1 MDLELKYTGLTGGI
15 MENHIPGTMMLLTV
29 KNSDEFLREVKSLG
43 GCRQAIDEWLSEMNK
58 QFEPYNFKVK
68 YQQFAED
75 LHISCIDY
83 DKHPFI
89 YNGDTQTSHHIM
101 STLQD
106 VYKLRD
112 CVSTLI
118 DLLKLVQEH
127 PEMFKSIKLDIPNRC
142 VTLER
147 STSIGKVRTELTIMV
162 SLDTMR
168 ETEAKLTLTV
178 DELDYRDGNHEF
190 TTERLTPV
198 VETFF
203 ENVERTD
210 NLAECVET
218 LAIKLNE
225 QAMRESLL
233 LLMCE

>member
-1 MDLELKYTGLTGGI
+1 
-15 MENHIPGTMMLLTV
+15 MENHIPGTLMLLTV

-43 GCRQAIDEWLSEMNK
+43 GCRQAIEAWLDDMNK
-58 QFEPYNFKVK
+58 QFEPYNLKVK

-83 DKHPFI
+83 NKHPFV
-89 YNGDTQTSHHIM
+89 YNGDTRTSHHIM

-106 VYKLRD
+106 VYKFRE
-112 CVSTLI
+112 CVPTFINILQ
-118 DLLKLVQEH
+118 LVKDH
-127 PEMFKSIKLDIPNRC
+127 PEMFKSIKLDIPNSC

-147 STSIGKVRTELTIMV
+147 CASIGKVRTELTIMV

-178 DELDYRDGNHEF
+178 NELDYRSDNHEF

-203 ENVERTD
+203 ENVEITD

>member
-1 MDLELKYTGLTGGI
+1 

-43 GCRQAIDEWLSEMNK
+43 GCRQAIEAWIDDMNK
-58 QFEPYNFKVK
+58 QFEPYNLKVK

-83 DKHPFI
+83 DKRPFV
-89 YNGDTQTSHHIM
+89 YNGDTRTSHHIM
-101 STLQD
+101 STVQD
-106 VYKLRD
+106 VYKFRECLP
-112 CVSTLI
+112 TFI
-118 DLLKLVQEH
+118 DILQLVKDH
-127 PEMFKSIKLDIPNRC
+127 PEMFKSIKLDIPNSC

-147 STSIGKVRTELTIMV
+147 CASIGKVRTEMKIMT
-162 SLDTMR
+162 SLETMR
-168 ETEAKLTLTV
+168 DTEAKLTLTV
-178 DELDYRDGNHEF
+178 DELDYRDGNHRF

>member
-1 MDLELKYTGLTGGI
+1 
-15 MENHIPGTMMLLTV
+15 MEHIPGTMMLLTV
-29 KNSDEFLREVKSLG
+29 KNSDEFLSEVKSLG

-83 DKHPFI
+83 NKHPFV
-89 YNGDTQTSHHIM
+89 YNGDTRTSHHIM

-106 VYKLRD
+106 VYKFRE
-112 CVSTLI
+112 CVPTFINILQ
-118 DLLKLVQEH
+118 LVKDH
-127 PEMFKSIKLDIPNRC
+127 PEMFKSIKLDIPNSC

-147 STSIGKVRTELTIMV
+147 CASIGKVRTELTIMV

-178 DELDYRDGNHEF
+178 NELDYRSDNHEF

-203 ENVERTD
+203 ENVEITD

>member
-1 MDLELKYTGLTGGI
+1 

-29 KNSDEFLREVKSLG
+29 KNSDEFLSEVKSLG
-43 GCRQAIDEWLSEMNK
+43 GCRQAIEAWLDDMNK
-58 QFEPYNFKVK
+58 QFEPYNFQVK

-75 LHISCIDY
+75 LHIRCIDY

-106 VYKLRD
+106 VYKFRE
-112 CVSTLI
+112 CVPV
-118 DLLKLVQEH
+118 LLELLQLVKEH
-127 PEMFKSIKLDIPNRC
+127 PEMFKRIKLDIPNRS

-147 STSIGKVRTELTIMV
+147 CASIGKVQTELTIMADF
-162 SLDTMR
+162 DTME

-178 DELDYRDGNHEF
+178 RELDYRDGNHEF

>member
-1 MDLELKYTGLTGGI
+1 

-29 KNSDEFLREVKSLG
+29 KNSDEFLHEVKSHG
-43 GCRQAIDEWLSEMNK
+43 GYAQAIEAWLDDMNK

-75 LHISCIDY
+75 LHISNINY
-83 DKHPFI
+83 DKHPFV
-89 YNGDTQTSHHIM
+89 YNGDTRTSHRII
-101 STLQD
+101 STAQD
-106 VYKLRD
+106 VYKFRE
-112 CVSTLI
+112 CIPTLL
-118 DLLKLVQEH
+118 DLLQVVKEH
-127 PEMFKSIKLDIPNRC
+127 PEMFKHVKLDIPSGC

-147 STSIGKVRTELTIMV
+147 CASIGKVRTELTIMV

-178 DELDYRDGNHEF
+178 NELDYRDGNHEF

-210 NLAECVET
+210 NLAECVKT

>member
-1 MDLELKYTGLTGGI
+1 

-43 GCRQAIDEWLSEMNK
+43 GCRQAIEAWIDDMNK
-58 QFEPYNFKVK
+58 QFEPYNLKVK

-83 DKHPFI
+83 DKHPFV
-89 YNGDTQTSHHIM
+89 YNGDTRTSHHIM
-101 STLQD
+101 STVQD
-106 VYKLRD
+106 VYKFRECLP
-112 CVSTLI
+112 TFI
-118 DLLKLVQEH
+118 DILQLVKDH
-127 PEMFKSIKLDIPNRC
+127 PEMFKSIKLDIPNSC

-147 STSIGKVRTELTIMV
+147 CASIGKVRTEMKIMT
-162 SLDTMR
+162 SLETMR
-168 ETEAKLTLTV
+168 DTEAKLTLTV
-178 DELDYRDGNHEF
+178 DELDYRDGNHRF
-190 TTERLTPV
+190 TTERPTPV

-218 LAIKLNE
+218 LVIKLNE

>member
-1 MDLELKYTGLTGGI
+1 

-29 KNSDEFLREVKSLG
+29 KNSDEFLSEVKSLG
-43 GCRQAIDEWLSEMNK
+43 GCRQAIDEWLNEVNK
-58 QFEPYNFKVK
+58 QFETYNFKVK

-75 LHISCIDY
+75 LHISRIDY
-83 DKHPFI
+83 DKHPFV
-89 YNGDTQTSHHIM
+89 YNGDTRTSHHIM

-106 VYKLRD
+106 VYKFKE
-112 CVSTLI
+112 CVPTLI
-118 DLLKLVQEH
+118 NLLQLVKDH
-127 PEMFKSIKLDIPNRC
+127 PEMFKLVKVDIPNQS

-147 STSIGKVRTELTIMV
+147 CASIGKVRTEMQIMI
-162 SLDTMR
+162 SLETMR
-168 ETEAKLTLTV
+168 DTEAKLTLTV

>member
-1 MDLELKYTGLTGGI
+1 
-15 MENHIPGTMMLLTV
+15 MEHIPGTMMLLTV
-29 KNSDEFLREVKSLG
+29 KNSDEFLSEVKSLG

-75 LHISCIDY
+75 LHISCINY
-83 DKHPFI
+83 NKHPFV
-89 YNGDTQTSHHIM
+89 YNGDTRTSHHIM

-106 VYKLRD
+106 VYNFRE
-112 CVSTLI
+112 CVPTFINILQ
-118 DLLKLVQEH
+118 LVKDH
-127 PEMFKSIKLDIPNRC
+127 PEMFKSIKLDIPNSC

-147 STSIGKVRTELTIMV
+147 CASIGKVRTELTIMV

-178 DELDYRDGNHEF
+178 NELDYRSDNHEF

-203 ENVERTD
+203 ENVEITD
-210 NLAECVET
+210 NLAKCVET

>member
-1 MDLELKYTGLTGGI
+1 MK
-15 MENHIPGTMMLLTV
+15 NHIPGTMMLLTV
-29 KNSDEFLREVKSLG
+29 KNSDEFLNEVRSLG

-75 LHISCIDY
+75 LHISRIDY
-83 DKHPFI
+83 DKHPFV
-89 YNGDTQTSHHIM
+89 YNGDTRTSHHIM
-101 STLQD
+101 STVQD
-106 VYKLRD
+106 VYKFRECLP
-112 CVSTLI
+112 TFI
-118 DLLKLVQEH
+118 DILQLVKDH
-127 PEMFKSIKLDIPNRC
+127 PEMFRSIKLDIPNSC

-147 STSIGKVRTELTIMV
+147 CASIGKVRTEMKIMT
-162 SLDTMR
+162 SLETMR
-168 ETEAKLTLTV
+168 DTEAKLTLTV
-178 DELDYRDGNHEF
+178 DELDYRDGNHRF

-198 VETFF
+198 VETFS

-218 LAIKLNE
+218 LVIKLNE

>member
-1 MDLELKYTGLTGGI
+1 

-29 KNSDEFLREVKSLG
+29 KNSDEFLSEVKSYG
-43 GCRQAIDEWLSEMNK
+43 GCTQAIEAWLREMNK
-58 QFEPYNFKVK
+58 QFEQYNFQVS
-68 YQQFAED
+68 YQQFSER
-75 LHISCIDY
+75 LHISRVDS
-83 DKHPFI
+83 DKHPFV
-89 YNGDTQTSHHIM
+89 YNGDTRTSHHIM
-101 STLQD
+101 STVQD
-106 VYKLRD
+106 VYKFRD
-112 CVSTLI
+112 CVPILL
-118 DLLKLVQEH
+118 DLLKIVQNH
-127 PEMFKSIKLDIPNRC
+127 PEMFKSIKLDIPNRS

-147 STSIGKVRTELTIMV
+147 CTSIGQVRTELTIMADF
-162 SLDTMR
+162 DTMQ

-178 DELDYRDGNHEF
+178 DELDYRNGNHEF

>member
-1 MDLELKYTGLTGGI
+1 
-15 MENHIPGTMMLLTV
+15 MEHIPGTMMLLTV
-29 KNSDEFLREVKSLG
+29 KNSDKFLNEVRSLG
-43 GCRQAIDEWLSEMNK
+43 GCRQAIEAWLDDMNK
-58 QFEPYNFKVK
+58 QFEPYNLKVK

-83 DKHPFI
+83 DKHPFV
-89 YNGDTQTSHHIM
+89 YNGDTRTSHHIM
-101 STLQD
+101 STVQD
-106 VYKLRD
+106 VYKFRECLP
-112 CVSTLI
+112 TFI
-118 DLLKLVQEH
+118 DILQLVKDH
-127 PEMFKSIKLDIPNRC
+127 PEMFKSIKLDIPNSC
-142 VTLER
+142 VTIER
-147 STSIGKVRTELTIMV
+147 CASIGKVRTELTIMG

-178 DELDYRDGNHEF
+178 NELDYRDGNHEF

>member
-1 MDLELKYTGLTGGI
+1 
-15 MENHIPGTMMLLTV
+15 MEHIPGTMMLLTV
-29 KNSDEFLREVKSLG
+29 KNSDEFLSEVKSLG

-75 LHISCIDY
+75 LHISCINY
-83 DKHPFI
+83 NKHPFV
-89 YNGDTQTSHHIM
+89 YNGDTRTSHHIM

-106 VYKLRD
+106 VYKFRE
-112 CVSTLI
+112 CVPTFINILQ
-118 DLLKLVQEH
+118 LVKDH
-127 PEMFKSIKLDIPNRC
+127 PEMFKSIKLDIPNSC

-147 STSIGKVRTELTIMV
+147 CASIGKVRTELTIMV

-178 DELDYRDGNHEF
+178 NELDYRSDNHEF

-203 ENVERTD
+203 ENVEITD
-210 NLAECVET
+210 NLAKCVET

>member
-1 MDLELKYTGLTGGI
+1 M
-15 MENHIPGTMMLLTV
+15 NIPGTMMLLTV
-29 KNSDEFLREVKSLG
+29 KNSDEFLNEVKSLG
-43 GCRQAIDEWLSEMNK
+43 GCRQAIDAWLNDMNK
-58 QFEPYNFKVK
+58 QFEPYNFQVK

-101 STLQD
+101 STVQD
-106 VYKLRD
+106 VYKFRD
-112 CVSTLI
+112 CVPTLI
-118 DLLKLVQEH
+118 DVLQLVQDH

-147 STSIGKVRTELTIMV
+147 CTSIGRVRTEMVIMADF
-162 SLDTMR
+162 DTMH
-168 ETEAKLTLTV
+168 ETEAKLTLIIN
-178 DELDYRDGNHEF
+178 ELDYQKGNYEF

-198 VETFF
+198 VESFWET
-203 ENVERTD
+203 VDSTD
-210 NLAECVET
+210 NLAECVKN

-225 QAMRESLL
+225 QAMRESILL
-233 LLMCE
+233 RLYK

>member
-1 MDLELKYTGLTGGI
+1 
-15 MENHIPGTMMLLTV
+15 MENHIPGTMIMLTV
-29 KNSDEFLREVKSLG
+29 KNPDEFLSEVKNLG
-43 GCRQAIDEWLSEMNK
+43 GYSQAVEAWIDDMNK
-58 QFEPYNFKVK
+58 QFEPYNFKVE
-68 YQQFAED
+68 YQLFAEY
-75 LHISCIDY
+75 LRIGSINY
-83 DKHPFI
+83 DKHPFVSDLSI
-89 YNGDTQTSHHIM
+89 IAKRNVI
-101 STLQD
+101 STAQD
-106 VYKLRD
+106 VYKLRE
-112 CVSTLI
+112 CVPTLI
-118 DLLKLVQEH
+118 NLMQLVKDH
-127 PEMFKSIKLDIPNRC
+127 PEMFKRVKINILNQS

-147 STSIGKVRTELTIMV
+147 CTNIGEVRTEMKIMA
-162 SLDTMR
+162 SLETMQD
-168 ETEAKLTLTV
+168 TEAKLTLTV
-178 DELDYRDGNHEF
+178 DELDYQKGNHRF

>member
-1 MDLELKYTGLTGGI
+1 
-15 MENHIPGTMMLLTV
+15 MMLLTV
-29 KNSDEFLREVKSLG
+29 KNSDEFLSEVKSLG
-43 GCRQAIDEWLSEMNK
+43 GCRQAIDAWLSEMNK
-58 QFEPYNFKVK
+58 QFEPYNFEVK
-68 YQQFAED
+68 YQQFAEN
-75 LHISCIDY
+75 LHISSIDY
-83 DKHPFI
+83 DKHS
-89 YNGDTQTSHHIM
+89 YVHNRDTRKSHHIM
-101 STLQD
+101 STVQD
-106 VYKLRD
+106 VYKLRE
-112 CVSTLI
+112 CLPTFI
-118 DLLKLVQEH
+118 DILQLVKDH
-127 PEMFKSIKLDIPNRC
+127 PEMLRSIKLDIPNSC

-147 STSIGKVRTELTIMV
+147 CASIGKVRTELTIMA

-178 DELDYRDGNHEF
+178 NELDYRDGNHGF

>member
-1 MDLELKYTGLTGGI
+1 

-29 KNSDEFLREVKSLG
+29 KNSDEFLREVRSHG
-43 GCRQAIDEWLSEMNK
+43 GCTQAIDAWLREMNK
-58 QFEPYNFKVK
+58 QFEPYNFQVS
-68 YQQFAED
+68 YQQFSER
-75 LHISCIDY
+75 LHISRVDS
-83 DKHPFI
+83 DKHPFV
-89 YNGDTQTSHHIM
+89 YDGDTRTSHHIM
-101 STLQD
+101 STVQD
-106 VYKLRD
+106 VYKFRD
-112 CVSTLI
+112 CVPILL
-118 DLLKLVQEH
+118 DLLKLVQNH
-127 PEMFKSIKLDIPNRC
+127 PEMFKLVKLDIPNSC

-147 STSIGKVRTELTIMV
+147 CASIGKVRTKLTIMA

-168 ETEAKLTLTV
+168 DTEAKLTLTV
-178 DELDYRDGNHEF
+178 DELDYRNGNHEF
-190 TTERLTPV
+190 TTEYLTPV

-203 ENVERTD
+203 ENVEITD

>member
-1 MDLELKYTGLTGGI
+1 
-15 MENHIPGTMMLLTV
+15 
-29 KNSDEFLREVKSLG
+29 
-43 GCRQAIDEWLSEMNK
+43 
-58 QFEPYNFKVK
+58 
-68 YQQFAED
+68 
-75 LHISCIDY
+75 
-83 DKHPFI
+83 
-89 YNGDTQTSHHIM
+89 
-101 STLQD
+101 
-106 VYKLRD
+106 
-112 CVSTLI
+112 
-118 DLLKLVQEH
+118 
-127 PEMFKSIKLDIPNRC
+127 
-142 VTLER
+142 
-147 STSIGKVRTELTIMV
+147 MV

-178 DELDYRDGNHEF
+178 NELDYRSDNHEF

-203 ENVERTD
+203 ENVEITD

>member
-1 MDLELKYTGLTGGI
+1 
-15 MENHIPGTMMLLTV
+15 MEHIPGTMMLLTV
-29 KNSDEFLREVKSLG
+29 KNSDEFLNEVRSLG
-43 GCRQAIDEWLSEMNK
+43 GCRQAIEAWLDDMNK
-58 QFEPYNFKVK
+58 QFEPYNLKVK

-83 DKHPFI
+83 NKHPFV
-89 YNGDTQTSHHIM
+89 YNGDTRTSHHIM

-106 VYKLRD
+106 VYKFRE
-112 CVSTLI
+112 CVPTFINILQ
-118 DLLKLVQEH
+118 LVKDH
-127 PEMFKSIKLDIPNRC
+127 PEMFKSIKLDIPNSC

-147 STSIGKVRTELTIMV
+147 CASIGKVRTELTIMV

-178 DELDYRDGNHEF
+178 NELDYRSDNHEF

-203 ENVERTD
+203 ENVEITD

>member
-1 MDLELKYTGLTGGI
+1 
-15 MENHIPGTMMLLTV
+15 MEHIPGTMMLLTV
-29 KNSDEFLREVKSLG
+29 KNSDEFLSEVNSLG
-43 GCRQAIDEWLSEMNK
+43 GCRQAIEAWLSEMNQ
-58 QFEPYNFKVK
+58 QFASYNLKVK

-83 DKHPFI
+83 DKHPFV
-89 YNGDTQTSHHIM
+89 YNGDTRTSHHIM
-101 STLQD
+101 STVQD
-106 VYKLRD
+106 VYKFRECLP
-112 CVSTLI
+112 TFI
-118 DLLKLVQEH
+118 DILQLVKDH
-127 PEMFKSIKLDIPNRC
+127 PEMFKSIKLDIPNSC

-147 STSIGKVRTELTIMV
+147 CASIGKVRTELTIMV

-178 DELDYRDGNHEF
+178 NELDYRSDNHEF

-203 ENVERTD
+203 ENVEITD
-210 NLAECVET
+210 NLAKCVET

>member
-1 MDLELKYTGLTGGI
+1 

-43 GCRQAIDEWLSEMNK
+43 GCRQAIEAWIDDMNK
-58 QFEPYNFKVK
+58 QFEPYNLKVK

-83 DKHPFI
+83 GKHPFV
-89 YNGDTQTSHHIM
+89 YNGDTRTSHHIM
-101 STLQD
+101 STVQD
-106 VYKLRD
+106 VYKFRECLP
-112 CVSTLI
+112 TFI
-118 DLLKLVQEH
+118 DILQLVKDH
-127 PEMFKSIKLDIPNRC
+127 PEMFKSIKLDIPNSC

-147 STSIGKVRTELTIMV
+147 CASIGKVRTEMKIMT
-162 SLDTMR
+162 SLETMR
-168 ETEAKLTLTV
+168 DTEAKLTLTV
-178 DELDYRDGNHEF
+178 DELDYRDGNHRF

>member
-1 MDLELKYTGLTGGI
+1 
-15 MENHIPGTMMLLTV
+15 MEHIPGTMMLLTV
-29 KNSDEFLREVKSLG
+29 KNSDEFLSEVKSLG
-43 GCRQAIDEWLSEMNK
+43 GCRQAIDAWLDDMNK
-58 QFEPYNFKVK
+58 QFEPYNFEVK
-68 YQQFAED
+68 YQQFAEN

-83 DKHPFI
+83 DKHPFV
-89 YNGDTQTSHHIM
+89 YNGDTRTSHHIM

-106 VYKLRD
+106 VYKFRD
-112 CVSTLI
+112 CVPTLI
-118 DLLKLVQEH
+118 DLLKLVKEH
-127 PEMFKSIKLDIPNRC
+127 PEMFKSIKLDIPNSC
-142 VTLER
+142 VTIER
-147 STSIGKVRTELTIMV
+147 CASIGKVRTELTIMV

-203 ENVERTD
+203 ENVEITD

>member
-1 MDLELKYTGLTGGI
+1 
-15 MENHIPGTMMLLTV
+15 MEHIPGTMMLLTV
-29 KNSDEFLREVKSLG
+29 KNSDEFLSEVKSLG

-75 LHISCIDY
+75 LHISCINY
-83 DKHPFI
+83 NKHPSV
-89 YNGDTQTSHHIM
+89 YNGDTRTSHHIM

-106 VYKLRD
+106 VYKFRE
-112 CVSTLI
+112 CVPTFINILQ
-118 DLLKLVQEH
+118 LVKDH
-127 PEMFKSIKLDIPNRC
+127 PEMFKSIKLDIPNSC

-147 STSIGKVRTELTIMV
+147 CASIGKVRTELTIMV

-178 DELDYRDGNHEF
+178 NELDYRSDNHEF

-203 ENVERTD
+203 ENVEITD
-210 NLAECVET
+210 NLAKCVET

>member
-1 MDLELKYTGLTGGI
+1 
-15 MENHIPGTMMLLTV
+15 MEHIPGTMIMLTV
-29 KNSDEFLREVKSLG
+29 KNSDEFLSEVKSLG
-43 GCRQAIDEWLSEMNK
+43 GCRQAIDAWLSEMNK
-58 QFEPYNFKVK
+58 QFEPYNFEVK
-68 YQQFAED
+68 YQQFAEN
-75 LHISCIDY
+75 LHISSIDY
-83 DKHPFI
+83 DKHS
-89 YNGDTQTSHHIM
+89 YVHDKHLYVHNGDTRKSHHIM

-106 VYKLRD
+106 VYKFRD
-112 CVSTLI
+112 CVPTLI
-118 DLLKLVQEH
+118 DLLKLVKEH
-127 PEMFKSIKLDIPNRC
+127 PEMFTRIKLDIPNRS

-147 STSIGKVRTELTIMV
+147 CTSIGKVRTELTIMADF
-162 SLDTMR
+162 DTMR

-203 ENVERTD
+203 ENVEITD

>member
-1 MDLELKYTGLTGGI
+1 

-29 KNSDEFLREVKSLG
+29 KNSDKFLSDVKSLG
-43 GCRQAIDEWLSEMNK
+43 GCRQAIEAWLDDMNK
-58 QFEPYNFKVK
+58 QFEPYNLKVK

-83 DKHPFI
+83 DKHPFV
-89 YNGDTQTSHHIM
+89 YNGDTRTSHHIM
-101 STLQD
+101 STVQD
-106 VYKLRD
+106 VYKFRECLP
-112 CVSTLI
+112 TFI
-118 DLLKLVQEH
+118 DILQLVKDH
-127 PEMFKSIKLDIPNRC
+127 PEMFKSINLDIPNSC

-147 STSIGKVRTELTIMV
+147 CASIGKVRTEMQIMI
-162 SLDTMR
+162 SLETMR
-168 ETEAKLTLTV
+168 DTEAKLTLTV

-225 QAMRESLL
+225 QAMRKSLL

>member
-1 MDLELKYTGLTGGI
+1 
-15 MENHIPGTMMLLTV
+15 MENYIPGTMMLLTV
-29 KNSDEFLREVKSLG
+29 KNSDEFLSEVKSLG
-43 GCRQAIDEWLSEMNK
+43 GCRQAIDAWLSEMNK
-58 QFEPYNFKVK
+58 QFEPYNFEVK
-68 YQQFAED
+68 YQQFAEN
-75 LHISCIDY
+75 LHISSIDY
-83 DKHPFI
+83 DKHS
-89 YNGDTQTSHHIM
+89 YVHNRDTRKSHHII

-106 VYKLRD
+106 VYKFRD
-112 CVSTLI
+112 CVPTLI
-118 DLLKLVQEH
+118 DLLKLVKEH
-127 PEMFKSIKLDIPNRC
+127 PEMFTRIKLDIPNRS

-147 STSIGKVRTELTIMV
+147 CTSIGKVRTELTIMADF
-162 SLDTMR
+162 DTMR

-203 ENVERTD
+203 ENVEITD

>member
-1 MDLELKYTGLTGGI
+1 

-29 KNSDEFLREVKSLG
+29 KDPDEFLSEVKSLG
-43 GCRQAIDEWLSEMNK
+43 GCRQAIEAWIDDMNK
-58 QFEPYNFKVK
+58 QFEPYNFEVK

-75 LHISCIDY
+75 LDISSIDY
-83 DKHPFI
+83 DKHP
-89 YNGDTQTSHHIM
+89 YVHNGDTRKSHHIM
-101 STLQD
+101 STVQD
-106 VYKLRD
+106 VYKFRECLP
-112 CVSTLI
+112 TFI
-118 DLLKLVQEH
+118 DLLKLVKEH
-127 PEMFKSIKLDIPNRC
+127 PEMFKSIKLDIPNRS

-147 STSIGKVRTELTIMV
+147 CTSIGKVRTKLTIMA

-168 ETEAKLTLTV
+168 DTEAKLTLTV
-178 DELDYRDGNHEF
+178 DELDYRNGNHEF
-190 TTERLTPV
+190 TTEYLTPV